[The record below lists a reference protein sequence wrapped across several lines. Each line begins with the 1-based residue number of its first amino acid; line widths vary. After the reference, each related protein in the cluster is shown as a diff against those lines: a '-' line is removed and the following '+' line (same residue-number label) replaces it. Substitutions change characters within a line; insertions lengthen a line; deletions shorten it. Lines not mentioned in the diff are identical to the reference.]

1 MEKIKI
7 ILVDDELPAR
17 STIKAYLEYSDTYEI
32 VADFTNARAAL
43 DWLRK
48 NQVDLMLCD
57 MQMPGIDGVELMRS
71 VHIID
76 EYLPVIAISGYDDFD
91 YVRGSL
97 VNGAA
102 NYLLKHELTKEK
114 LLEALDQVR
123 EKYRIVPIETELQ
136 RRKGYCFSGNEEFSA
151 EKIRELSGQGKID
164 FYCSNVVPV
173 AISPDYQLQAGVNP
187 EEYKHDI
194 CKIII
199 DMLGQILGDKYPY
212 IVYEMKN
219 HHLVLMCSFVDER
232 SMLSMINMQTNLV
245 GRLQRQ
251 IIRMLGLTVTMIT
264 GEVHGNIESAVSEVL
279 QMEALLA
286 DKLYLGGNR
295 ISSFAVTKGISYDN
309 GRLPENLRGQ
319 FVFEIENGMESC
331 LDTAGEML
339 EYMKQKRFSGK
350 RVYESC
356 REILEKLRGPGLLEE
371 EEEKGFAELMR
382 EYEEYEQFRN
392 LVLEAIHKALR
403 DSRQKRTEPYSEP
416 VGRVMEYVRENLAED
431 ISLEKCAQLVGS
443 SYAYLS
449 REFKKE
455 TGMRFVEFLN
465 RQRVKKAKSLLI
477 RGDYSMKQIVERS
490 GFRNYNYFFKVFKEM
505 EGVTPSEFIQTG
517 SKIYQ

>member
-1 MEKIKI
+1 MRP
-7 ILVDDELPAR
+7 PAGALYTR
-17 STIKAYLEYSDTYEI
+17 DSQAEYFRLS
-32 VADFTNARAAL
+32 V
-43 DWLRK
+43 
-48 NQVDLMLCD
+48 
-57 MQMPGIDGVELMRS
+57 S

-114 LLEALDQVR
+114 LLEAFDQVR

-151 EKIRELSGQGKID
+151 EKIRELSGRGKID

-173 AISPDYQLQAGVNP
+173 AISPDYQLQVGVNP
-187 EEYKHDI
+187 GEYKHDI

-219 HHLVLMCSFVDER
+219 YHLVLMCSFVDER
-232 SMLSMINMQTNLV
+232 SMLSMINVQTNLV

-264 GEVHGNIESAVSEVL
+264 GEVHGNIESAASEAV

-309 GRLPENLRGQ
+309 GRLPENLRG
-319 FVFEIENGMESC
+319 
-331 LDTAGEML
+331 
-339 EYMKQKRFSGK
+339 
-350 RVYESC
+350 
-356 REILEKLRGPGLLEE
+356 
-371 EEEKGFAELMR
+371 
-382 EYEEYEQFRN
+382 
-392 LVLEAIHKALR
+392 
-403 DSRQKRTEPYSEP
+403 
-416 VGRVMEYVRENLAED
+416 
-431 ISLEKCAQLVGS
+431 
-443 SYAYLS
+443 
-449 REFKKE
+449 
-455 TGMRFVEFLN
+455 
-465 RQRVKKAKSLLI
+465 
-477 RGDYSMKQIVERS
+477 
-490 GFRNYNYFFKVFKEM
+490 
-505 EGVTPSEFIQTG
+505 
-517 SKIYQ
+517 